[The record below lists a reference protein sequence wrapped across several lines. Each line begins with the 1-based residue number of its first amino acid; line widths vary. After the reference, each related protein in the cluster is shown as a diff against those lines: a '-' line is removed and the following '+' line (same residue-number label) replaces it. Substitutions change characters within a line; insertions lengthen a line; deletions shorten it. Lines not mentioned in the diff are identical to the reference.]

1 MKTDDLIAMLG
12 TNVEPVDR
20 KYVLRVVG
28 AAVAVGTLVAATAIL
43 LAFGLRAARN
53 FISQPLDQIG
63 NRIPGQGTIGE
74 WLRRPQR

>member
-43 LAFGLRAARN
+43 VAFGFRTDLTTARA
-53 FISQPLDQIG
+53 FICTRSAT
-63 NRIPGQGTIGE
+63 R
-74 WLRRPQR
+74 